1 MTAHPRNALAERPP
15 GALVEATDVTVSY
28 RGRTVLDHVD
38 ISVGRGEI
46 VTLIGPNGSGKST
59 LIRVLLGLTRPNA
72 GASWRHDGLCVGYV
86 PQHLQLDKALPL
98 TARRFL
104 SLPGRAGAAAV
115 RDAAAEVGAESL
127 LDRQFQ
133 DLSGGEMKRVMLARA
148 LLRDPDLLVLDEPT
162 ANVDVT
168 GQAEFYDLIRAIR
181 DRRKCGV
188 LVVSHDLHLVM
199 AATDRVICLNG
210 HVCCHGAPAHVS
222 RHPEYLALFG
232 PRLGSTFAIYS
243 HDHDHRHD
251 LAGEPIADPDEN
263 GK

>member
-1 MTAHPRNALAERPP
+1 M
-15 GALVEATDVTVSY
+15 LVEAKGVTVSY
-28 RGRTVLDHVD
+28 RGRAVLDHVD
-38 ISVGRGEI
+38 VSVGRGEI

-59 LIRVLLGLTRPNA
+59 LIRVLLGLTRPSSGVA
-72 GASWRHDGLCVGYV
+72 WRDRDVRIGYV

-104 SLPGRAGAAAV
+104 SLPGRAGADAIRAV
-115 RDAAAEVGAESL
+115 AAEVGAEDL

-199 AATDRVICLNG
+199 AATDRVVCLNG

-251 LAGEPIADPDEN
+251 LAGEPVADPPEN
-263 GK
+263 GS